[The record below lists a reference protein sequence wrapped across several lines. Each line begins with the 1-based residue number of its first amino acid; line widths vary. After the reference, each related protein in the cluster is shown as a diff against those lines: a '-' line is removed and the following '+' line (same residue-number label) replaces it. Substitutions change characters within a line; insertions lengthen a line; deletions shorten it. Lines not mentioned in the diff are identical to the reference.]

1 MKILHTSD
9 WHLGQSF
16 FTKSR
21 KKEHAAFLKWFL
33 QQVEAHQI
41 DAIIVAGDVFD
52 TGTPPSYA
60 RELYHAFI
68 GELQSKQC
76 TLVVLGGNHDSVS
89 VLNES
94 KALLKYLNS
103 HVIAS
108 TYGEL
113 SEQVIALNDR
123 KGQPRAV
130 LCAVPFIRPRDVLI
144 SEAGQSATDKRQA
157 LGDAIK
163 QHYASLYNEASSL
176 RTSLEEEQGK
186 EGSENS
192 AAIPIIA
199 TGHLTA
205 LGVSQSESVRDIYI
219 GTLEGFDATGFPPAD
234 YIALGHIHRPQKV
247 AKTEHIRY
255 SGSPIP
261 LSFDELNTQKQVV
274 LVSFD
279 TESTT
284 PIISTLPVPR
294 FQAME
299 VIKGDLK
306 AIEEAINKSE
316 AIRFASQIDDDVNT
330 KSAPLAS
337 DKAMSTKDKA
347 LSAAD
352 QALSAADQAH
362 SATEQTFS
370 AKDPVWLC
378 IEVETEDY
386 LTDLQQR
393 IQSLLEGK
401 NAEILQLKRKR
412 KRTVNSLTEK
422 QNVQLSEL
430 SVNEVFEAR
439 LALEAINDDPSRETE
454 DALSENESCADV
466 AEDPGSEKTLS
477 RINRIRQLF
486 NKAVERVHIN
496 DEDAE
501 VLGETS
507 KSNTAGYN
515 SDKTSSQNESDVSP
529 TSTGES
535 EQDQYRVHKQDH
547 KGKGE

>member
-1 MKILHTSD
+1 MRFSISNATSLVHFYMKILHTSD

-21 KKEHAAFLKWFL
+21 KNEHAAFLKWLL
-33 QQVEAHQI
+33 QQVEVHQI

-68 GELQSKQC
+68 GELQGMQC

-113 SEQVIALNDR
+113 SEQVITLNDR
-123 KGQPRAV
+123 KGQPSAV
-130 LCAVPFIRPRDVLI
+130 LCAVPFIRPRDVLV
-144 SEAGQSATDKRQA
+144 SEAGQSGTDKRQA

-163 QHYASLYNEASSL
+163 QHYGTLYNEALSL
-176 RTSLEEEQGK
+176 RASMEEK
-186 EGSENS
+186 RIKDGSENS

-219 GTLEGFDATGFPPAD
+219 GTLEGFYAKGFPPAD

-274 LVSFD
+274 LITFES
-279 TESTT
+279 ESTT
-284 PIISTLPVPR
+284 PTISTLPVPR

-306 AIEEAINKSE
+306 AIEAAINKSD
-316 AIRFASQIDDDVNT
+316 AITLASQTDDAV
-330 KSAPLAS
+330 SEV
-337 DKAMSTKDKA
+337 DKA
-347 LSAAD
+347 LSEVNNP
-352 QALSAADQAH
+352 LSEVNKPLSEFNKAI
-362 SATEQTFS
+362 SATDNAIS
-370 AKDPVWLC
+370 SKDPVWLC

-393 IQSLLEGK
+393 IQGLLEGK

-422 QNVQLSEL
+422 HNVQLSEL
-430 SVNEVFEAR
+430 SVNDVFEAR
-439 LALEAINDDPSRETE
+439 LALESIEDNPTSELAPNESAPTESVRETLL
-454 DALSENESCADV
+454 DDDQSPRAMKQA
-466 AEDPGSEKTLS
+466 GSEKSAS

-486 NKAVERVHIN
+486 NEALERVHTN

-501 VLGETS
+501 VSVKAPLA
-507 KSNTAGYN
+507 NTTEN
-515 SDKTSSQNESDVSP
+515 
-529 TSTGES
+529 
-535 EQDQYRVHKQDH
+535 
-547 KGKGE
+547 KGE

>member
-1 MKILHTSD
+1 MRFSISNATSLVHFYMKILHTSD

-21 KKEHAAFLKWFL
+21 KNEHAAFLKWLL
-33 QQVEAHQI
+33 QQVEVHQI

-68 GELQSKQC
+68 GELQGMQC

-113 SEQVIALNDR
+113 SEQVITLNDR
-123 KGQPRAV
+123 KGQPSAV
-130 LCAVPFIRPRDVLI
+130 MCAVPFIRPRDVLV
-144 SEAGQSATDKRQA
+144 SEAGQSGTDKRQA

-163 QHYASLYNEASSL
+163 QHYGALYNEALSL
-176 RTSLEEEQGK
+176 RASIEEKQGE
-186 EGSENS
+186 EGSKNS

-219 GTLEGFDATGFPPAD
+219 GTLEGFDAKGFPPAD

-274 LVSFD
+274 LITFES
-279 TESTT
+279 ESTT
-284 PIISTLPVPR
+284 PTISTLPVPR

-306 AIEEAINKSE
+306 AIEAAINKSDAITLASQTHDDSNTNSAPVANQKADSAMDN
-316 AIRFASQIDDDVNT
+316 AIR
-330 KSAPLAS
+330 P
-337 DKAMSTKDKA
+337 
-347 LSAAD
+347 
-352 QALSAADQAH
+352 
-362 SATEQTFS
+362 
-370 AKDPVWLC
+370 KDPVWLC

-393 IQSLLEGK
+393 IQGLLEGK

-430 SVNEVFEAR
+430 SVNDVFEAR
-439 LALEAINDDPSRETE
+439 LALESIEDNPTSESAPTESAQATLLDDDQSTRAMEQ
-454 DALSENESCADV
+454 A
-466 AEDPGSEKTLS
+466 GSEKSAS

-486 NKAVERVHIN
+486 NEAVEQVHTN

-501 VLGETS
+501 VPVETS
-507 KSNTAGYN
+507 LANTTDN
-515 SDKTSSQNESDVSP
+515 
-529 TSTGES
+529 
-535 EQDQYRVHKQDH
+535 
-547 KGKGE
+547 KGE

>member
-1 MKILHTSD
+1 MRFSISNATSLVHFYMKILHTSD

-21 KKEHAAFLKWFL
+21 KNEHAAFLKWLL
-33 QQVEAHQI
+33 QQVEVHQI

-68 GELQSKQC
+68 GELQGMQC

-113 SEQVIALNDR
+113 SEQVITLNDR
-123 KGQPRAV
+123 KGQPSAV
-130 LCAVPFIRPRDVLI
+130 MCAVPFIRPRDVLV
-144 SEAGQSATDKRQA
+144 SEAGQSGTDKRQA

-163 QHYASLYNEASSL
+163 QHYGALYNEALSL
-176 RTSLEEEQGK
+176 RASIEEKQGE
-186 EGSENS
+186 EGSKNS

-219 GTLEGFDATGFPPAD
+219 GTLEGFDAKGFPPAD

-274 LVSFD
+274 LVTFES
-279 TESTT
+279 ESTT
-284 PIISTLPVPR
+284 PTISTLPVPR

-306 AIEEAINKSE
+306 AIEAAINKSDAITLASQTHDDSNTNSAPVANQKADSAMDN
-316 AIRFASQIDDDVNT
+316 AIR
-330 KSAPLAS
+330 P
-337 DKAMSTKDKA
+337 
-347 LSAAD
+347 
-352 QALSAADQAH
+352 
-362 SATEQTFS
+362 
-370 AKDPVWLC
+370 KDPVWLC

-393 IQSLLEGK
+393 IQGLLEGK

-430 SVNEVFEAR
+430 SVNDVFEAR
-439 LALEAINDDPSRETE
+439 LALESIEDNPTSESVREPLLDGDQSTRAME
-454 DALSENESCADV
+454 QA
-466 AEDPGSEKTLS
+466 GSEKSAS

-486 NKAVERVHIN
+486 NEAVEQVHTN

-501 VLGETS
+501 APVETS
-507 KSNTAGYN
+507 LANTTEN
-515 SDKTSSQNESDVSP
+515 
-529 TSTGES
+529 
-535 EQDQYRVHKQDH
+535 
-547 KGKGE
+547 KGV

>member
-1 MKILHTSD
+1 MSISISNATSLVLFYMKILHTSD

-21 KKEHAAFLKWFL
+21 KNEHAAFLKWLL
-33 QQVEAHQI
+33 QQVEVHQI

-68 GELQSKQC
+68 GELQGMQC

-113 SEQVIALNDR
+113 SEQVITLNDR
-123 KGQPRAV
+123 KGQPSAV
-130 LCAVPFIRPRDVLI
+130 LCAVPFIRPRDVLV

-163 QHYASLYNEASSL
+163 QHYGALYNEALSL
-176 RTSLEEEQGK
+176 RASIEEKQAEQ
-186 EGSENS
+186 GSENS

-219 GTLEGFDATGFPPAD
+219 GTLEGFDAKGFPPAD

-274 LVSFD
+274 LITFES
-279 TESTT
+279 ESTT
-284 PIISTLPVPR
+284 PTISTLPVPR

-306 AIEEAINKSE
+306 AIEAAINKSD
-316 AIRFASQIDDDVNT
+316 AITLASQTDDAVSELDEV
-330 KSAPLAS
+330 
-337 DKAMSTKDKA
+337 DKA
-347 LSAAD
+347 LSEFNKTI
-352 QALSAADQAH
+352 
-362 SATEQTFS
+362 SATDNAIS
-370 AKDPVWLC
+370 SKDPVWLC

-393 IQSLLEGK
+393 IQGLLEGK

-430 SVNEVFEAR
+430 SVNDVFEAR
-439 LALEAINDDPSRETE
+439 LALESIEDNPTSESAPTESAQATLLDDDQSTRAMEQ
-454 DALSENESCADV
+454 A
-466 AEDPGSEKTLS
+466 GSEKSAS

-486 NKAVERVHIN
+486 NEALEQVHTN

-501 VLGETS
+501 VSVKAPLA
-507 KSNTAGYN
+507 NTTEN
-515 SDKTSSQNESDVSP
+515 
-529 TSTGES
+529 
-535 EQDQYRVHKQDH
+535 
-547 KGKGE
+547 KGE

>member
-1 MKILHTSD
+1 MRISISNATSLVLFYMKILHTSD

-21 KKEHAAFLKWFL
+21 KNEHAAFLKWLL
-33 QQVEAHQI
+33 QQVEVHQI

-68 GELQSKQC
+68 GELQGMQC

-113 SEQVIALNDR
+113 SEQVITLNDR
-123 KGQPRAV
+123 KGQPSAV
-130 LCAVPFIRPRDVLI
+130 MCAVPFIRPRDVLV
-144 SEAGQSATDKRQA
+144 SEAGQSGTDKRQA

-163 QHYASLYNEASSL
+163 QHYGALYNEALSL
-176 RTSLEEEQGK
+176 RASIEEKQGE
-186 EGSENS
+186 EGSKNS

-219 GTLEGFDATGFPPAD
+219 GTLEGFDAKGFPPAD

-274 LVSFD
+274 LVTFES
-279 TESTT
+279 ESTT
-284 PIISTLPVPR
+284 PTISTLPVPR

-306 AIEEAINKSE
+306 AIEAAINKSD
-316 AIRFASQIDDDVNT
+316 AITLASQTDDAV
-330 KSAPLAS
+330 
-337 DKAMSTKDKA
+337 
-347 LSAAD
+347 
-352 QALSAADQAH
+352 
-362 SATEQTFS
+362 SATDNAISPQ
-370 AKDPVWLC
+370 DPVWLC

-393 IQSLLEGK
+393 IQGLLEGK

-430 SVNEVFEAR
+430 SVNDVFEAR
-439 LALEAINDDPSRETE
+439 LALESIEDNPTSESAPTESAQATLLDDDQSTRAMEQ
-454 DALSENESCADV
+454 A
-466 AEDPGSEKTLS
+466 GSEKSAS
-477 RINRIRQLF
+477 RLNRIRQLF
-486 NKAVERVHIN
+486 NEAVEQVHTN

-501 VLGETS
+501 VPVETS
-507 KSNTAGYN
+507 LANTTDN
-515 SDKTSSQNESDVSP
+515 
-529 TSTGES
+529 
-535 EQDQYRVHKQDH
+535 
-547 KGKGE
+547 KGE

>member
-1 MKILHTSD
+1 MRFSISNATSLVHFYMKILHTSD

-21 KKEHAAFLKWFL
+21 KNEHAAFLKWLL
-33 QQVEAHQI
+33 QQVEVHQI

-68 GELQSKQC
+68 GELQGMQC

-113 SEQVIALNDR
+113 SEQVITLNDR
-123 KGQPRAV
+123 KGQPSAV
-130 LCAVPFIRPRDVLI
+130 LCAVPFIRPRDVLV
-144 SEAGQSATDKRQA
+144 SEAGQSGTDKRQA
-157 LGDAIK
+157 LGGAIK
-163 QHYASLYNEASSL
+163 QHYGALYNEALSL
-176 RTSLEEEQGK
+176 RASIEEKQGK
-186 EGSENS
+186 EGSKNS

-219 GTLEGFDATGFPPAD
+219 GTLEGFDAKGFPPAD

-274 LVSFD
+274 LITFES
-279 TESTT
+279 ESTT
-284 PIISTLPVPR
+284 PTISTLPVPC

-306 AIEEAINKSE
+306 AIEAAINKSDV
-316 AIRFASQIDDDVNT
+316 ITLASQTDDAVSEVDNAI
-330 KSAPLAS
+330 SS
-337 DKAMSTKDKA
+337 
-347 LSAAD
+347 
-352 QALSAADQAH
+352 
-362 SATEQTFS
+362 
-370 AKDPVWLC
+370 KDPVWLC

-393 IQSLLEGK
+393 IQGLLEGK

-412 KRTVNSLTEK
+412 KRTINSLTEK

-430 SVNEVFEAR
+430 SVNDVFEAR
-439 LALEAINDDPSRETE
+439 LALESIEDNSTTESAQETLLDDDQSARETKE
-454 DALSENESCADV
+454 A
-466 AEDPGSEKTLS
+466 GSEKSAS
-477 RINRIRQLF
+477 RINRIRRLF
-486 NKAVERVHIN
+486 NEAVEQVHTN

-501 VLGETS
+501 VSVEATLA
-507 KSNTAGYN
+507 NTTEN
-515 SDKTSSQNESDVSP
+515 
-529 TSTGES
+529 
-535 EQDQYRVHKQDH
+535 
-547 KGKGE
+547 KGE

>member
-1 MKILHTSD
+1 MAKAALRRMRFSISNATSLVHFYMKILHTSD

-21 KKEHAAFLKWFL
+21 KKEHAAFLKWLL

-68 GELQSKQC
+68 GELQGMQC

-108 TYGEL
+108 TYGEI
-113 SEQVIALNDR
+113 SEQVIALKNR
-123 KGQPRAV
+123 KGQPSAV
-130 LCAVPFIRPRDVLI
+130 LCAVPFIRPRDVLV
-144 SEAGQSATDKRQA
+144 SESGQSATDKRQA
-157 LGDAIK
+157 LGNAIK
-163 QHYASLYNEASSL
+163 QHYASLYSEALTL
-176 RTSLEEEQGK
+176 RNTLGNNRFEEGIDH
-186 EGSENS
+186 ST
-192 AAIPIIA
+192 AIPIIA

-219 GTLEGFDATGFPPAD
+219 GTLEGFDAKGFPPAD

-261 LSFDELNTQKQVV
+261 LSFDELTSQKQIV
-274 LVSFD
+274 LVEFD
-279 TESTT
+279 GVSTT
-284 PIISTLPVPR
+284 PNISTLPVPR

-306 AIEEAINKSE
+306 AIEAMINESE
-316 AIRFASQIDDDVNT
+316 AIAYASLANEDQNA
-330 KSAPLAS
+330 SSEPLAS
-337 DKAMSTKDKA
+337 HEASSSNEKPFGS
-347 LSAAD
+347 
-352 QALSAADQAH
+352 
-362 SATEQTFS
+362 
-370 AKDPVWLC
+370 KDPVWLC

-393 IQSLLEGK
+393 IQGLLEGK
-401 NAEILQLKRKR
+401 NAEILQLKRMR
-412 KRTVNSLTEK
+412 KRTLKSLSKK

-439 LALEAINDDPSRETE
+439 LVLESLDEEPNETSNEASELPQKNTEPSRIKRIKHLFAEAVALVHTNKE
-454 DALSENESCADV
+454 DLENSEGLV
-466 AEDPGSEKTLS
+466 
-477 RINRIRQLF
+477 Q
-486 NKAVERVHIN
+486 
-496 DEDAE
+496 
-501 VLGETS
+501 S
-507 KSNTAGYN
+507 KPAS
-515 SDKTSSQNESDVSP
+515 
-529 TSTGES
+529 ES
-535 EQDQYRVHKQDH
+535 EPNKETQGD
-547 KGKGE
+547 

>member
-1 MKILHTSD
+1 MRFSISNATSLVHFYMKILHTSD

-21 KKEHAAFLKWFL
+21 KNEHAAFLKWLL
-33 QQVEAHQI
+33 QQVEVHQI

-68 GELQSKQC
+68 GELQGMQC

-113 SEQVIALNDR
+113 SEQVITLNDR
-123 KGQPRAV
+123 KGQPSAV
-130 LCAVPFIRPRDVLI
+130 LCAVPFIRPRDVLV
-144 SEAGQSATDKRQA
+144 SEAGQSGTDKRQA

-163 QHYASLYNEASSL
+163 QHYGTLYNEALSL
-176 RTSLEEEQGK
+176 RASMEEK
-186 EGSENS
+186 RIKDGSENS

-219 GTLEGFDATGFPPAD
+219 GTLEGFDAKGFPPAD

-274 LVSFD
+274 LITFES
-279 TESTT
+279 ESTT
-284 PIISTLPVPR
+284 PTISTLPVPR

-306 AIEEAINKSE
+306 AIEAAISKSD
-316 AIRFASQIDDDVNT
+316 AITLASQTDDAV
-330 KSAPLAS
+330 SEV
-337 DKAMSTKDKA
+337 DKA
-347 LSAAD
+347 LSEFNKP
-352 QALSAADQAH
+352 LSATDNAI
-362 SATEQTFS
+362 SS
-370 AKDPVWLC
+370 KDPVWLC

-393 IQSLLEGK
+393 IQGLLEGK

-412 KRTVNSLTEK
+412 KRTINSLTEK

-430 SVNEVFEAR
+430 SVNDVFEAR
-439 LALEAINDDPSRETE
+439 LALESIEDSSATESAQSGSIPTESAQATLLDDDQSAGATE
-454 DALSENESCADV
+454 QA
-466 AEDPGSEKTLS
+466 GSEKNAP

-486 NKAVERVHIN
+486 NEAIEQVHTN

-501 VLGETS
+501 VPVETS
-507 KSNTAGYN
+507 LANTTEN
-515 SDKTSSQNESDVSP
+515 
-529 TSTGES
+529 
-535 EQDQYRVHKQDH
+535 
-547 KGKGE
+547 KGE

>member
-1 MKILHTSD
+1 M
-9 WHLGQSF
+9 
-16 FTKSR
+16 
-21 KKEHAAFLKWFL
+21 
-33 QQVEAHQI
+33 
-41 DAIIVAGDVFD
+41 
-52 TGTPPSYA
+52 
-60 RELYHAFI
+60 
-68 GELQSKQC
+68 QC

-89 VLNES
+89 VLNEN

-113 SEQVIALNDR
+113 SERVITLNDR
-123 KGQPRAV
+123 KGQPSAV
-130 LCAVPFIRPRDVLI
+130 LCAVPFIRPRDVLV
-144 SEAGQSATDKRQA
+144 SEAGQSGTEKRQA

-163 QHYASLYNEASSL
+163 QHYGALYNEALSL
-176 RTSLEEEQGK
+176 RASIEEKQGE
-186 EGSENS
+186 EGSKNS

-219 GTLEGFDATGFPPAD
+219 GTLEGFDAKGFPPAD

-274 LVSFD
+274 LITFES
-279 TESTT
+279 ESTT
-284 PIISTLPVPR
+284 PTISTLPVPR

-306 AIEEAINKSE
+306 AIEAAINNSD
-316 AIRFASQIDDDVNT
+316 AIALASQTDDAV
-330 KSAPLAS
+330 SEV
-337 DKAMSTKDKA
+337 DKA
-347 LSAAD
+347 LSD
-352 QALSAADQAH
+352 FNKPLSEFNKAISEMNKTV
-362 SATEQTFS
+362 SATDNTISPQG
-370 AKDPVWLC
+370 PVWLC

-393 IQSLLEGK
+393 IQGLLEGK

-430 SVNEVFEAR
+430 SVNDVFEAR
-439 LALEAINDDPSRETE
+439 LALESLEDNTTSESAQETLLDDDQTTGAMQE
-454 DALSENESCADV
+454 A
-466 AEDPGSEKTLS
+466 GSEKSAS
-477 RINRIRQLF
+477 RLNRIRQLF
-486 NKAVERVHIN
+486 NEAVEQVHTN

-501 VLGETS
+501 VPVETS
-507 KSNTAGYN
+507 LANTTDN
-515 SDKTSSQNESDVSP
+515 
-529 TSTGES
+529 
-535 EQDQYRVHKQDH
+535 
-547 KGKGE
+547 KGE

>member
-21 KKEHAAFLKWFL
+21 KNEHAAFLTWLL

-68 GELQSKQC
+68 GELQGMQC

-108 TYGEL
+108 TYGEI
-113 SEQVIALNDR
+113 SEQVITLNDR
-123 KGQPRAV
+123 KGLPGAV
-130 LCAVPFIRPRDVLI
+130 LCAVPFIRPRDVLV

-163 QHYASLYNEASSL
+163 QHYASLYNEALSL
-176 RTSLEEEQGK
+176 RASIEEKHVEK
-186 EGSENS
+186 GSENS

-219 GTLEGFDATGFPPAD
+219 GTLEGFDAKGFPPAD

-274 LVSFD
+274 LVSFEC
-279 TESTT
+279 ESTT
-284 PIISTLPVPR
+284 PTISTLPVPR

-306 AIEEAINKSE
+306 AIEAAINESDAIAQASRASE
-316 AIRFASQIDDDVNT
+316 
-330 KSAPLAS
+330 
-337 DKAMSTKDKA
+337 
-347 LSAAD
+347 
-352 QALSAADQAH
+352 
-362 SATEQTFS
+362 EQNESSEPYGFRN
-370 AKDPVWLC
+370 PVWLC

-393 IQSLLEGK
+393 IQGLLEGK

-412 KRTVNSLTEK
+412 KRTVNSLKEK

-430 SVNEVFEAR
+430 SVTDVFEAR
-439 LALEAINDDPSRETE
+439 LALESIEEYSASETTEDTLTDSEQNAGETE
-454 DALSENESCADV
+454 EVE
-466 AEDPGSEKTLS
+466 SEKSCS

-486 NKAVERVHIN
+486 NEAVELVHTN
-496 DEDAE
+496 DEDAD
-501 VLGETS
+501 LSGEASLIGSVGKTS
-507 KSNTAGYN
+507 AGASPQNGSHTATAGIG
-515 SDKTSSQNESDVSP
+515 KAEP
-529 TSTGES
+529 
-535 EQDQYRVHKQDH
+535 EQAHNW
-547 KGKGE
+547 KGE

>member
-1 MKILHTSD
+1 MRFSISNATSLVHFYMKILHTSD

-21 KKEHAAFLKWFL
+21 KNEHAAFLKWLL
-33 QQVEAHQI
+33 QQVEVHQI

-68 GELQSKQC
+68 GELQGMQC

-113 SEQVIALNDR
+113 SEQVITLNDR
-123 KGQPRAV
+123 KGQPSAV
-130 LCAVPFIRPRDVLI
+130 LCAVPFIRPRDVLV
-144 SEAGQSATDKRQA
+144 SEAGQSGTDKRQA

-163 QHYASLYNEASSL
+163 QHYGALYNEALSL
-176 RTSLEEEQGK
+176 RASIEEKQGE
-186 EGSENS
+186 EGSKNS

-219 GTLEGFDATGFPPAD
+219 GTLEGFDAKGFPPAD

-274 LVSFD
+274 LITFES
-279 TESTT
+279 ESTT
-284 PIISTLPVPR
+284 PTISTLPVPR

-306 AIEEAINKSE
+306 AIEAAINKSD
-316 AIRFASQIDDDVNT
+316 AITLASQTDDAV
-330 KSAPLAS
+330 SEV
-337 DKAMSTKDKA
+337 DKP
-347 LSAAD
+347 LSATDNAI
-352 QALSAADQAH
+352 S
-362 SATEQTFS
+362 S
-370 AKDPVWLC
+370 KDPVWLC

-393 IQSLLEGK
+393 IQGLLEGK

-430 SVNEVFEAR
+430 SVNDVFEAR
-439 LALEAINDDPSRETE
+439 LALESIEDNTTSESAPTESAQATLLDDDQSTRAMEQ
-454 DALSENESCADV
+454 A
-466 AEDPGSEKTLS
+466 GSEKSAS
-477 RINRIRQLF
+477 RLNRIRQLF
-486 NKAVERVHIN
+486 NEAVEQVHTN
-496 DEDAE
+496 DEDTE
-501 VLGETS
+501 VPVETS
-507 KSNTAGYN
+507 LANTTEN
-515 SDKTSSQNESDVSP
+515 
-529 TSTGES
+529 
-535 EQDQYRVHKQDH
+535 
-547 KGKGE
+547 KGE

>member
-1 MKILHTSD
+1 MRISISNATSLVLFYMKILHTSD

-21 KKEHAAFLKWFL
+21 KNEHAAFLKWLL

-41 DAIIVAGDVFD
+41 DAVIVAGDVFD

-68 GELQSKQC
+68 GELQGMQC

-108 TYGEL
+108 TYGDL
-113 SEQVIALNDR
+113 SEQVITLNDR
-123 KGQPRAV
+123 NGQPSAV
-130 LCAVPFIRPRDVLI
+130 LCAVPFIRPRDVLV

-163 QHYASLYNEASSL
+163 QHYGALYNEALSL
-176 RTSLEEEQGK
+176 RASIEEKQAEQGSK
-186 EGSENS
+186 NS

-219 GTLEGFDATGFPPAD
+219 GTLEGFDAKGFPPAD

-274 LVSFD
+274 LVTFES
-279 TESTT
+279 ESTT
-284 PIISTLPVPR
+284 PTISTLPVPR

-306 AIEEAINKSE
+306 AIEAAINKSD
-316 AIRFASQIDDDVNT
+316 AITLASQTDDAV
-330 KSAPLAS
+330 
-337 DKAMSTKDKA
+337 
-347 LSAAD
+347 
-352 QALSAADQAH
+352 
-362 SATEQTFS
+362 SATDNAISPQ
-370 AKDPVWLC
+370 DPVWLC

-393 IQSLLEGK
+393 IQGLLEGK

-430 SVNEVFEAR
+430 SVNDVFEAR
-439 LALEAINDDPSRETE
+439 LALESIEDNTTSESAPTESAQATLLDDDQSTRAMEQ
-454 DALSENESCADV
+454 A
-466 AEDPGSEKTLS
+466 GSEKSAS
-477 RINRIRQLF
+477 RLNRIRQLF
-486 NKAVERVHIN
+486 NEAVEQVHTN
-496 DEDAE
+496 DEDTE
-501 VLGETS
+501 VPVETS
-507 KSNTAGYN
+507 LANTTEN
-515 SDKTSSQNESDVSP
+515 
-529 TSTGES
+529 
-535 EQDQYRVHKQDH
+535 
-547 KGKGE
+547 KGE

>member
-1 MKILHTSD
+1 MRISISNATSLVLFYMKILHTSD

-21 KKEHAAFLKWFL
+21 KNEHAAFLKWLL

-68 GELQSKQC
+68 GELQGMQC

-108 TYGEL
+108 TYGDL
-113 SEQVIALNDR
+113 SEQVITLNDR
-123 KGQPRAV
+123 NGQPSAV
-130 LCAVPFIRPRDVLI
+130 LCAVPFIRPRDVLV

-163 QHYASLYNEASSL
+163 QHYGALYNAALSL
-176 RTSLEEEQGK
+176 RASIEEKQAEQGSK
-186 EGSENS
+186 NS

-219 GTLEGFDATGFPPAD
+219 GTLEGFDAKGFPPAD

-274 LVSFD
+274 LVTFES
-279 TESTT
+279 ESTT
-284 PIISTLPVPR
+284 PTISTLPVPR

-306 AIEEAINKSE
+306 AIEAAINKSD
-316 AIRFASQIDDDVNT
+316 AITLASQTDDAV
-330 KSAPLAS
+330 
-337 DKAMSTKDKA
+337 
-347 LSAAD
+347 
-352 QALSAADQAH
+352 
-362 SATEQTFS
+362 SATDNAISPQ
-370 AKDPVWLC
+370 DPVWLC

-393 IQSLLEGK
+393 IQGLLEGK

-430 SVNEVFEAR
+430 SVNDVFEAR
-439 LALEAINDDPSRETE
+439 LALESIEDNTTSESAPTESAQATLLDDDQSTRAMEQ
-454 DALSENESCADV
+454 A
-466 AEDPGSEKTLS
+466 GSEKSAS
-477 RINRIRQLF
+477 RLNRIRQLF
-486 NKAVERVHIN
+486 NEAVEQVHTN
-496 DEDAE
+496 DEDTE
-501 VLGETS
+501 VPVETS
-507 KSNTAGYN
+507 LANTTEN
-515 SDKTSSQNESDVSP
+515 
-529 TSTGES
+529 
-535 EQDQYRVHKQDH
+535 
-547 KGKGE
+547 KGE

>member
-1 MKILHTSD
+1 MRFSISNATSLVHFYMKILHTSD

-21 KKEHAAFLKWFL
+21 KNEHAAFLKWLL
-33 QQVEAHQI
+33 QQVEVHQI

-68 GELQSKQC
+68 GELQGMQC

-113 SEQVIALNDR
+113 SEQVITLNDR
-123 KGQPRAV
+123 KGQPSAV
-130 LCAVPFIRPRDVLI
+130 LCAVPFIRPRDVLV
-144 SEAGQSATDKRQA
+144 SEAGQSGTDKRQA

-163 QHYASLYNEASSL
+163 QHYGALYNEALSL
-176 RTSLEEEQGK
+176 RASIEEKQGE
-186 EGSENS
+186 EGSKNS

-219 GTLEGFDATGFPPAD
+219 GTLEGFDAKGFPPAD

-274 LVSFD
+274 LITFES
-279 TESTT
+279 ESTT
-284 PIISTLPVPR
+284 PTISTLPVPR

-306 AIEEAINKSE
+306 AIEAAISKSD
-316 AIRFASQIDDDVNT
+316 AITLASQTDDAV
-330 KSAPLAS
+330 SEV
-337 DKAMSTKDKA
+337 DKP
-347 LSAAD
+347 LSATDNAI
-352 QALSAADQAH
+352 S
-362 SATEQTFS
+362 S
-370 AKDPVWLC
+370 KDPVWLC

-393 IQSLLEGK
+393 IQGLLEGK

-412 KRTVNSLTEK
+412 KRTINSLTEK

-430 SVNEVFEAR
+430 SVNDVFEAR
-439 LALEAINDDPSRETE
+439 LALESIEDNPTSESAPSESVQTTLLDDDQSAGGTEEAGSKINAP
-454 DALSENESCADV
+454 
-466 AEDPGSEKTLS
+466 

-486 NKAVERVHIN
+486 NEAVEQVHTN

-501 VLGETS
+501 VPVETS
-507 KSNTAGYN
+507 LANTTDN
-515 SDKTSSQNESDVSP
+515 
-529 TSTGES
+529 
-535 EQDQYRVHKQDH
+535 
-547 KGKGE
+547 KGE

>member
-1 MKILHTSD
+1 MRFSISNATSLVHFYMKILHTSD

-21 KKEHAAFLKWFL
+21 KNEHAAFLKWLL
-33 QQVEAHQI
+33 QQVEVHQI

-68 GELQSKQC
+68 GELQGMQC

-113 SEQVIALNDR
+113 SEQVITLNDR
-123 KGQPRAV
+123 KGQPSAV
-130 LCAVPFIRPRDVLI
+130 LCAVPFIRPRDVLV
-144 SEAGQSATDKRQA
+144 SEAGQSGTDKRQA

-163 QHYASLYNEASSL
+163 QHYGALYNEALSL
-176 RTSLEEEQGK
+176 RASIEEKQGE
-186 EGSENS
+186 EGSKNS

-219 GTLEGFDATGFPPAD
+219 GTLEGFDAKGFPPAD

-274 LVSFD
+274 LITFES
-279 TESTT
+279 ESTT
-284 PIISTLPVPR
+284 PTISTLPVPR

-306 AIEEAINKSE
+306 AIEAAINKSD
-316 AIRFASQIDDDVNT
+316 AITLASQTDGAVSEVN
-330 KSAPLAS
+330 
-337 DKAMSTKDKA
+337 KA
-347 LSAAD
+347 LSEFNKTI
-352 QALSAADQAH
+352 
-362 SATEQTFS
+362 SATDNAIS
-370 AKDPVWLC
+370 SKDPVWLC

-393 IQSLLEGK
+393 IQGLLEGK
-401 NAEILQLKRKR
+401 SAEILQLKRKR
-412 KRTVNSLTEK
+412 KRMVNSLTEK

-430 SVNEVFEAR
+430 SVNDVFEAR
-439 LALEAINDDPSRETE
+439 LALESIEDNTTSESAPTGSAQATLLDDDQSTRAMEQ
-454 DALSENESCADV
+454 A
-466 AEDPGSEKTLS
+466 GSEKSAS
-477 RINRIRQLF
+477 RLNRIRQLF
-486 NKAVERVHIN
+486 NEAVEQVHTN
-496 DEDAE
+496 DEDTE
-501 VLGETS
+501 VPVETS
-507 KSNTAGYN
+507 LANTTEN
-515 SDKTSSQNESDVSP
+515 
-529 TSTGES
+529 
-535 EQDQYRVHKQDH
+535 
-547 KGKGE
+547 KGE

>member
-1 MKILHTSD
+1 MRFSISNATSLVHFYMKILHTSD

-21 KKEHAAFLKWFL
+21 KNEHAAFLKWLL
-33 QQVEAHQI
+33 QQVEVHQI

-68 GELQSKQC
+68 GELQGMQC

-113 SEQVIALNDR
+113 SEQVITLNDR
-123 KGQPRAV
+123 KGQPSAV
-130 LCAVPFIRPRDVLI
+130 LCAVPFIRPRDVLV
-144 SEAGQSATDKRQA
+144 SEAGQSGTDKRQA

-163 QHYASLYNEASSL
+163 QHYGALYNEALSL
-176 RTSLEEEQGK
+176 RASIEEK
-186 EGSENS
+186 RIKDGSENS

-219 GTLEGFDATGFPPAD
+219 GTLEGFDAKGFPPAD

-274 LVSFD
+274 LITFES
-279 TESTT
+279 ESTT
-284 PIISTLPVPR
+284 PTISTLPVPR

-306 AIEEAINKSE
+306 AIEAAISKSD
-316 AIRFASQIDDDVNT
+316 AITLASQTDDAV
-330 KSAPLAS
+330 SEV
-337 DKAMSTKDKA
+337 DKP
-347 LSAAD
+347 LSATDNAI
-352 QALSAADQAH
+352 S
-362 SATEQTFS
+362 S
-370 AKDPVWLC
+370 KDPVWLC

-393 IQSLLEGK
+393 IQGLLEGK

-412 KRTVNSLTEK
+412 KRTINSLTEK

-430 SVNEVFEAR
+430 SVNDVFEAR
-439 LALEAINDDPSRETE
+439 LALESIEDSSATESAQSGSIPTESAQATLLDDDQSTRSMEQ
-454 DALSENESCADV
+454 A
-466 AEDPGSEKTLS
+466 GSEKNAP

-486 NKAVERVHIN
+486 NEAVEQVHTN

-501 VLGETS
+501 VPVETS
-507 KSNTAGYN
+507 LANTTEN
-515 SDKTSSQNESDVSP
+515 
-529 TSTGES
+529 
-535 EQDQYRVHKQDH
+535 
-547 KGKGE
+547 KGE

>member
-1 MKILHTSD
+1 MRFSISNATSLVHFYMKILHTSD

-21 KKEHAAFLKWFL
+21 KNEHAAFLKWLL
-33 QQVEAHQI
+33 QQVEVHQI

-68 GELQSKQC
+68 GELQGMQC

-113 SEQVIALNDR
+113 SEQVITLNDR
-123 KGQPRAV
+123 KGQPSAV
-130 LCAVPFIRPRDVLI
+130 LCAVPFIRPRDVLV
-144 SEAGQSATDKRQA
+144 SEAGQSGTDKRQA

-163 QHYASLYNEASSL
+163 QHYGTLYNEALSL
-176 RTSLEEEQGK
+176 RASIEEKQGE
-186 EGSENS
+186 EGSKNS

-219 GTLEGFDATGFPPAD
+219 GTLEGFDAKGFPPAD

-274 LVSFD
+274 LITFES
-279 TESTT
+279 ESTT
-284 PIISTLPVPR
+284 PTISTLPVPR

-306 AIEEAINKSE
+306 AIEAAINKSD
-316 AIRFASQIDDDVNT
+316 AITLASQTDDAV
-330 KSAPLAS
+330 SEV
-337 DKAMSTKDKA
+337 DKAVSEVDKP
-347 LSAAD
+347 LSATDNAI
-352 QALSAADQAH
+352 SP
-362 SATEQTFS
+362 
-370 AKDPVWLC
+370 KDPVWLC
-378 IEVETEDY
+378 IEVEKEDY

-393 IQSLLEGK
+393 IQGLLEGK

-412 KRTVNSLTEK
+412 KRTINSLTEK

-430 SVNEVFEAR
+430 SVNDVFEAR
-439 LALEAINDDPSRETE
+439 LALESIEDNPTSEPAPCESAPTESAPSESVRETLLDDDQSPRAME
-454 DALSENESCADV
+454 EA
-466 AEDPGSEKTLS
+466 GSEKNAS

-486 NKAVERVHIN
+486 NEAVEQVHTN
-496 DEDAE
+496 DEDTE
-501 VLGETS
+501 VPVETS
-507 KSNTAGYN
+507 LANTTEN
-515 SDKTSSQNESDVSP
+515 
-529 TSTGES
+529 
-535 EQDQYRVHKQDH
+535 
-547 KGKGE
+547 KGE

>member
-1 MKILHTSD
+1 MRISISNATSLVLFYMKILHTSD

-21 KKEHAAFLKWFL
+21 KNEHAAFLKWLL
-33 QQVEAHQI
+33 QQVEVHQI

-68 GELQSKQC
+68 GELQGMQC

-108 TYGEL
+108 TYGDL
-113 SEQVIALNDR
+113 SEQVITLNDR
-123 KGQPRAV
+123 NGQPSAV
-130 LCAVPFIRPRDVLI
+130 LCAVPFIRPRDVLV

-163 QHYASLYNEASSL
+163 QHYGALHNEALSL
-176 RTSLEEEQGK
+176 RASIEEKQAEQG
-186 EGSENS
+186 SEDI

-219 GTLEGFDATGFPPAD
+219 GTLEGFDAKGFPPAD

-274 LVSFD
+274 LVTFES
-279 TESTT
+279 ESTT
-284 PIISTLPVPR
+284 PTISTLPVPR

-306 AIEEAINKSE
+306 AIEAVINESE
-316 AIRFASQIDDDVNT
+316 AIALASQTDDAVSEVN
-330 KSAPLAS
+330 KPLS
-337 DKAMSTKDKA
+337 EMNKAV
-347 LSAAD
+347 
-352 QALSAADQAH
+352 
-362 SATEQTFS
+362 SATDNGIRP
-370 AKDPVWLC
+370 KDPVWLC

-393 IQSLLEGK
+393 IQGLLEGK

-430 SVNEVFEAR
+430 SVNDVFEAR
-439 LALEAINDDPSRETE
+439 LALESIEDNPTSELAPTESAQGILLDDDQSPRAMEE
-454 DALSENESCADV
+454 A
-466 AEDPGSEKTLS
+466 GSEKSAS

-486 NKAVERVHIN
+486 NEALERVHTN

-501 VLGETS
+501 VSVEAPLA
-507 KSNTAGYN
+507 NTTEN
-515 SDKTSSQNESDVSP
+515 
-529 TSTGES
+529 
-535 EQDQYRVHKQDH
+535 
-547 KGKGE
+547 KGE

>member
-21 KKEHAAFLKWFL
+21 KNEHAAFLKWLL
-33 QQVEAHQI
+33 QQVEVHQI

-68 GELQSKQC
+68 GELQGMQC

-113 SEQVIALNDR
+113 SEQVITLNDR
-123 KGQPRAV
+123 KGQPSAV
-130 LCAVPFIRPRDVLI
+130 MCAVPFIRPRDVLV
-144 SEAGQSATDKRQA
+144 SEAGQSGTDKRQA

-163 QHYASLYNEASSL
+163 QHYGALYNEALSL
-176 RTSLEEEQGK
+176 RASIEEKQGE
-186 EGSENS
+186 EGSKNS

-219 GTLEGFDATGFPPAD
+219 GTLEGFDAKGFPPAD

-274 LVSFD
+274 LVTFES
-279 TESTT
+279 ESTT
-284 PIISTLPVPR
+284 PTISTLPVPR

-306 AIEEAINKSE
+306 AIEAAINKSD
-316 AIRFASQIDDDVNT
+316 AITLASQTDDAV
-330 KSAPLAS
+330 SEV
-337 DKAMSTKDKA
+337 DKA
-347 LSAAD
+347 LSEFNKTV
-352 QALSAADQAH
+352 
-362 SATEQTFS
+362 SATDNAIS
-370 AKDPVWLC
+370 SKDPVWLC

-393 IQSLLEGK
+393 IQGLLEGK

-430 SVNEVFEAR
+430 SVNDVFEAR
-439 LALEAINDDPSRETE
+439 LALESIEDNPTSESAPTESAQATLLDDDQSTRAMEQ
-454 DALSENESCADV
+454 A
-466 AEDPGSEKTLS
+466 GSEKSAS

-486 NKAVERVHIN
+486 NEAVEQVHTN

-501 VLGETS
+501 APVETS
-507 KSNTAGYN
+507 LANTTEN
-515 SDKTSSQNESDVSP
+515 
-529 TSTGES
+529 
-535 EQDQYRVHKQDH
+535 
-547 KGKGE
+547 KGV

>member
-1 MKILHTSD
+1 MRFSISNATSLVHFYMKILHTSD

-21 KKEHAAFLKWFL
+21 KNEHAAFLKWLL
-33 QQVEAHQI
+33 QQVEVHQI

-68 GELQSKQC
+68 GELQGMQC

-113 SEQVIALNDR
+113 SEQVITLNDR
-123 KGQPRAV
+123 KGQPSAV

-163 QHYASLYNEASSL
+163 QHYGKLYNEALSL
-176 RTSLEEEQGK
+176 RASIEEKRIK

-192 AAIPIIA
+192 VAIPIIA

-219 GTLEGFDATGFPPAD
+219 GTLEGFDAKSFPPAD

-274 LVSFD
+274 LITFES
-279 TESTT
+279 ESTT
-284 PIISTLPVPR
+284 PTISPLPVPR

-306 AIEEAINKSE
+306 AIEAAINKSK
-316 AIRFASQIDDDVNT
+316 AIALASQTDDAV
-330 KSAPLAS
+330 SEV
-337 DKAMSTKDKA
+337 DKA
-347 LSAAD
+347 LSEVNKP
-352 QALSAADQAH
+352 LSATDNAI
-362 SATEQTFS
+362 SS
-370 AKDPVWLC
+370 KDPVWLC

-393 IQSLLEGK
+393 IQGLLEGK

-412 KRTVNSLTEK
+412 KRSVNSLTEK

-430 SVNEVFEAR
+430 SVNDVFEAR
-439 LALEAINDDPSRETE
+439 LAMESIEDNTTSESAQSGSVPSESAQETLPDNDQNAGGTEEAG
-454 DALSENESCADV
+454 
-466 AEDPGSEKTLS
+466 AEKSAP

-486 NKAVERVHIN
+486 NEAVEQVHTN

-501 VLGETS
+501 VPVETS
-507 KSNTAGYN
+507 LANTTDN
-515 SDKTSSQNESDVSP
+515 
-529 TSTGES
+529 
-535 EQDQYRVHKQDH
+535 
-547 KGKGE
+547 KGE

>member
-21 KKEHAAFLKWFL
+21 KNEHAAFLKWLL
-33 QQVEAHQI
+33 QQVEVHQI

-68 GELQSKQC
+68 GELQGMQC

-94 KALLKYLNS
+94 KALLKYLNC

-108 TYGEL
+108 TYGDL
-113 SEQVIALNDR
+113 SEQVIMLNDR
-123 KGQPRAV
+123 NGQPCAV
-130 LCAVPFIRPRDVLI
+130 LCAVPFIRPRDVLV

-163 QHYASLYNEASSL
+163 QHYGALYNEALSL
-176 RTSLEEEQGK
+176 RASIEEKQAEQ
-186 EGSENS
+186 GSENS

-219 GTLEGFDATGFPPAD
+219 GTLEGFDAKGFPPAD

-261 LSFDELNTQKQVV
+261 LGFDELNTQKQVV
-274 LVSFD
+274 LVTFEI
-279 TESTT
+279 ESTT
-284 PIISTLPVPR
+284 PTISTLPVPR

-306 AIEEAINKSE
+306 AIEAAINKSD
-316 AIRFASQIDDDVNT
+316 AITLASQTDDAVSELDEV
-330 KSAPLAS
+330 
-337 DKAMSTKDKA
+337 DKA
-347 LSAAD
+347 LSEFNKTI
-352 QALSAADQAH
+352 
-362 SATEQTFS
+362 SATDNAIS
-370 AKDPVWLC
+370 SKDPVWLC
-378 IEVETEDY
+378 IEVEKEDY

-393 IQSLLEGK
+393 IQGLLEGK

-412 KRTVNSLTEK
+412 KRMVNSLTEK

-430 SVNEVFEAR
+430 SVNDVFEAR
-439 LALEAINDDPSRETE
+439 LALESIEDNTTSESAPTESAQATLLDDDQSTRAMEQ
-454 DALSENESCADV
+454 A
-466 AEDPGSEKTLS
+466 GSEKSAS
-477 RINRIRQLF
+477 RLNRIRQLF
-486 NKAVERVHIN
+486 NEAVEQVHTN
-496 DEDAE
+496 DEDTE
-501 VLGETS
+501 VPVETS
-507 KSNTAGYN
+507 LANTTEN
-515 SDKTSSQNESDVSP
+515 
-529 TSTGES
+529 
-535 EQDQYRVHKQDH
+535 
-547 KGKGE
+547 KGE